1 MAVNH
6 YFNVFSND
14 GSTTLFT
21 SANTVNNSTIITVTE
36 TGLTIGTE
44 TYTYS
49 GTKKFI
55 GVSGLANS
63 TSPDYAIGESFDGG
77 EDSVYIVE
85 EEPATSA
92 VTVEYNGLVIATIPN
107 GKMATVS
114 CNGKKMTTDVI
125 IEVPMA
131 TDSPIPTEVSTE
143 AEMTALLTSG
153 EVGGVYKYTGTTG
166 TYENGALYVLEEEA
180 ESIVGTWVFNSYLN
194 KPYTS
199 DTIPYIVDFKSD
211 NKTFYSMRIVST
223 DNYIG
228 KLYYCNANDD
238 YYAYNFTEVETSGTF
253 TDEAY
258 RTIEIINEPTDTT
271 FIEWLKAN
279 ATKQ

>member
-63 TSPDYAIGESFDGG
+63 TSPGYAIGESFDGG

-125 IEVPMA
+125 IEVPTT
-131 TDSPIPTEVSTE
+131 TDSPLPTEVSTE
-143 AEMTALLTSG
+143 AEMTALLESG

-166 TYENGALYVLEEEA
+166 TYENGALYVLENELITFTIDGTSYEA
-180 ESIVGTWVFNSYLN
+180 EDGMTWGEWCDSEYNTGGYAAHPNIGVGTEDSKVPAKNQYCITYNSSL
-194 KPYTS
+194 
-199 DTIPYIVDFKSD
+199 
-211 NKTFYSMRIVST
+211 VSFG
-223 DNYIG
+223 D
-228 KLYYCNANDD
+228 L
-238 YYAYNFTEVETSGTF
+238 
-253 TDEAY
+253 
-258 RTIEIINEPTDTT
+258 II
-271 FIEWLKAN
+271 AN
-279 ATKQ
+279 ASYGLRYETGAGGAD